1 MLEEI
6 LRWVEQTEG
15 PLPYVVLGLAGA
27 SEYVVPILPGDTV
40 TLFGAFLATGA
51 GRHPLL
57 IYGAINAGSIAGSL
71 LAYGFGRWLAGRPGA
86 PVFKSERTRR
96 AIAAIQARFARHGAM
111 YLVINRFLPA
121 LRAFFFVAAGMIRM
135 PVWQVLLYGGVS
147 ALAWNALIL
156 GVAYA
161 VGDNWKALQRVFER
175 YTTVTF
181 VVIGCVL
188 AALLARWAWRRWRGN
203 RGVGSSTDGGGTSDR
218 DIRPAP

>member
-6 LRWVEQTEG
+6 LRWVEHTEG

-40 TLFGAFLATGA
+40 TLFGAFLATSA

-57 IYGAINAGSIAGSL
+57 IYGAINAGSIGGAL

-121 LRAFFFVAAGMIRM
+121 LRAFFFVAAGMVRM

-161 VGDNWKALQRVFER
+161 VGDNWQALQRIFER

-181 VVIGCVL
+181 VVIGCVF
-188 AALLARWAWRRWRGN
+188 AAFLARWAWRRWRG
-203 RGVGSSTDGGGTSDR
+203 GPPPGSSSD
-218 DIRPAP
+218 DPAAPAPS